1 MKFITVRDLATKNKE
16 TRKLISKEET
26 VLTFNGKPIG
36 FILPTNETDFE
47 FMLKETSAVMARKAV
62 ASMQKTGAKGIS
74 DASIEKEIQETRKQR
89 KK

>member
-16 TRKLISKEET
+16 TRDLISKEET

-36 FILPTNETDFE
+36 LILPTSEADFE
-47 FMLKETSAVMARKAV
+47 FMLKETSAVMAKKAIV
-62 ASMQKTGAKGIS
+62 SMQKNGTKGLSEEDIDREIS
-74 DASIEKEIQETRKQR
+74 ETRKKR